1 MPISTKLN
9 SDQQGRGIFTRYA
22 DGSPLG
28 DVIPFFDEGTY
39 HIFSLTPPPGTLYFP
54 ERLRTTWRH
63 LRSTDLI
70 SWEQLPD
77 ALTPG
82 GDDEPDRD
90 GVWTGSVI
98 RVGDVYNIFYTG
110 HSLERAV
117 PQSVCR
123 ATSRDGTHWAKDP
136 DNPVSVPDLERFEGK
151 DWRDPFVFWNEVEE
165 RYWMLVSSRSL
176 SHPAPAA
183 RCSSSANFRRP
194 RLLEP
199 RRSTVRDLSHP
210 LPRVPGDLSAGRQ
223 VGDGLLP
230 VHRPPRDCLPS
241 CRGIA
246 GPWRQFSAEGPD
258 GPNWYAAKSL
268 TDDGGRRI
276 AFGWVPDRDPAPP
289 AGSGKWLWGGDLAV
303 PRELRLSDED
313 HLGVSLPNEVYAS
326 AQAIVPWA
334 NEPGTGTWSIVPSG
348 PECFY
353 NVESIGQFGYCVL
366 RPAAAGDHFVVS
378 ATVSDAKDAAT
389 IGIAVQTSDRL
400 DRGVAILCYP
410 REGRVSAVDLT
421 ASQSELAS
429 EDEKTDSE
437 YGSVTESALGLEAG
451 AAITMQV
458 VVRGDLVEAFVAS
471 SASLTYRLP
480 RVDAGVIA
488 LVVQDGSVRFS
499 DVKIAYVGATTAVTE
514 GM

>member
-9 SDQQGRGIFTRYA
+9 SDQEGRGIFTRYA
-22 DGSPLG
+22 DRSPLG
-28 DVIPFFDEGTY
+28 DVIPFFDEGAY

-70 SWEQLPD
+70 NWEQLPD
-77 ALTPG
+77 ALSPG
-82 GDDEPDRD
+82 GDGEPDRD
-90 GVWTGSVI
+90 GVWTGSVV

-123 ATSRDGTHWAKDP
+123 ATSRDGTHWVKDP

-176 SHPAPAA
+176 SHPAPARGVVA
-183 RCSSSANFRRP
+183 LQTSEDLLSWSPAEILYETFLTQCPECPEIFQLGGKWVMGFSRFTDRPGTVYRCAEGP
-194 RLLEP
+194 R
-199 RRSTVRDLSHP
+199 
-210 LPRVPGDLSAGRQ
+210 
-223 VGDGLLP
+223 
-230 VHRPPRDCLPS
+230 
-241 CRGIA
+241 
-246 GPWRQFSAEGPD
+246 GPWRHFSAEGPD

-276 AFGWVPDRDPAPP
+276 AFGWVPERGPAPA
-289 AGSGKWLWGGDLAV
+289 AGSGKWLWGGDLAI
-303 PRELRLSDED
+303 PRELRLRDED
-313 HLGVSLPNEVYAS
+313 RLGVSLPKEIDAS
-326 AQAIVPWA
+326 AQAITSWA
-334 NEPGTGTWSIVPSG
+334 DEPGTGTWSIVPSG
-348 PECFY
+348 PERSY

-366 RPAAAGDHFVVS
+366 RPAHAGDQFVVS
-378 ATVSDAKDAAT
+378 TTVYDAKDAAMV
-389 IGIAVQTSDRL
+389 GVVVQTSDRL

-410 REGRVSAVDLT
+410 GEGRVSAVDLT
-421 ASQSELAS
+421 ATQPGLAS
-429 EDEKTDSE
+429 EDEAAHAG
-437 YGSVTESALGLEAG
+437 YGSVTVSALGPEALE
-451 AAITMQV
+451 AITMQV

-499 DVKIAYVGATTAVTE
+499 GLKIAYVAVTKAVTQ
-514 GM
+514 GT

>member
-176 SHPAPAA
+176 SHPAPARGA
-183 RCSSSANFRRP
+183 VALQTSADLVSWSRAEVLYETFLTHCPECPEIFQLGDKWVMGFSRFTDRRG
-194 RLLEP
+194 
-199 RRSTVRDLSHP
+199 TVYRHAEEL
-210 LPRVPGDLSAGRQ
+210 R
-223 VGDGLLP
+223 
-230 VHRPPRDCLPS
+230 
-241 CRGIA
+241 

-437 YGSVTESALGLEAG
+437 YRSVTESALGPEAG